1 MLELFS
7 LGMEVT
13 FQDFDANGKTKE
25 SLFNV

>member
-1 MLELFS
+1 LFS